1 MMVGEIRDLETA
13 QVAIQSALTGHM
25 ILSTLHT
32 NSAASSVTRL
42 LDMGV
47 EPFLIT
53 STLNAV
59 LAQRL
64 VRRLCP
70 VCRTPEPASEAT
82 LLALGLSPQ
91 SSAPISFFHAKGCGA
106 CGNSGFK
113 GRVALFELLPMDD
126 EIARL
131 VLTRAE
137 AREIQRAAVSAGMR
151 TMLADGIVKART
163 GSTTIDEVLR
173 VTREA

>member
-1 MMVGEIRDLETA
+1 
-13 QVAIQSALTGHM
+13 
-25 ILSTLHT
+25 
-32 NSAASSVTRL
+32 
-42 LDMGV
+42 MGV